1 MAKITVPKEL
11 QDKIIDLYENKKYGR
26 TRIVK
31 ELSLPFGEEKV
42 KNILKENNVYIRNAA
57 EARAVGNRLKPD
69 LRKFSINDNY
79 NFESH
84 NGAWLL
90 GMYAADGYLPSTRG
104 AQNRVI
110 LSLQKKDKDLLET
123 IKNELQYAGEIHEY
137 LSTNGHPYVSLAFTS
152 EKIRKTMESYGIV
165 SNKTFKL
172 ERIPD
177 LPFEYK
183 IDFIRGFFDGD
194 GSLYELKKEK
204 RVRMN
209 IVCASR
215 SLLED
220 INIFLSEN
228 YSVTLRNIH
237 VDERHKHNAYYMTYN
252 KKDSFTLGKI
262 FYDNDYISL
271 PRKKKRYF
279 EYLEKYSQK
288 DKYPTRL
295 NTPKG

>member
-1 MAKITVPKEL
+1 MAKAIVPKEL

-26 TRIVK
+26 ARIVK
-31 ELSLPFGEEKV
+31 ELNLPFGEEKV
-42 KNILKENNVYIRNAA
+42 KNILKENSIYIRNAA
-57 EARAVGNRLKPD
+57 EARIVCNRLKPD
-69 LRKFSINDNY
+69 LRKFSINDDY
-79 NFESH
+79 NFENH

-90 GMYAADGYLPSTRG
+90 GIYAADGYLPSTRG

-110 LSLQKKDKDLLET
+110 LSLQKKDRDSVEM
-123 IKNELQYAGEIHEY
+123 IKNEFQYTGEIHEY
-137 LSTNGHPYVSLAFTS
+137 LSTNGRPFVSLAFTS
-152 EKIRKTMESYGIV
+152 KKIRKTMEFYGIV
-165 SNKTFKL
+165 NNKTFKL

-183 IDFIRGFFDGD
+183 IDFIRGFFDGN
-194 GSLYELKKEK
+194 GSLYELEKEK
-204 RVRMN
+204 KVRMK
-209 IVCASR
+209 IVCVSR
-215 SLLED
+215 LLLED

-237 VDERHKHNAYYMTYN
+237 IDKRYKYDTYYITYN
-252 KKDSFTLGKI
+252 KKDSFILGKI

-271 PRKKKRYF
+271 LRKKKRYF
-279 EYLEKYSQK
+279 EYLKKYSQK